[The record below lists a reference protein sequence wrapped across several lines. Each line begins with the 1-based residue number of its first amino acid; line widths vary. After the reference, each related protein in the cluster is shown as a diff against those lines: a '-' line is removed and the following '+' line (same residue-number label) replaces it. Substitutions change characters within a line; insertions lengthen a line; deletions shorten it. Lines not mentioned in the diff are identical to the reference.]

1 MTRYAFLLQVMLC
14 GLPAFVVPPLA
25 YAAPVDLL
33 HVYSQAIA
41 QDARLNASRHQFQA
55 QREDVAQAQAGLLPT
70 LTLGATAET
79 AQDDLA
85 AGPQTRRGIGYQANL
100 TQPLVRLDR
109 WYGLKAA
116 KAATNQAQLEL
127 ADKEQALILQ
137 TAELYFDTLRAIDA
151 LAANAAE
158 VKALHRQQGQAQARL
173 ADGAANITDVLDAQA
188 AYDNALANHK
198 RAEREVA
205 DAFEAL
211 NRLTRQNYTEIVG
224 ITHALPIQR
233 PEPND
238 PSAWVEQG
246 LRGNLGLL
254 ASTQA
259 VGVAEQ
265 HIRQRQAGHAP
276 TLDAVVSW
284 RQSTLGQL
292 GYSDPFAETRLAVE
306 LNIPL
311 YLGGLTASQ
320 VRQSSERL
328 SQRQH
333 EHEDQR
339 RELVLRIRNLHR
351 AVNADIEQ
359 VHARRQSI
367 RSSQASLKA
376 NQVGQVLGSRNTA
389 DVLDAERRLYRVVRE
404 YNDARYAYILD
415 TLRLKQAAGSLA
427 HQDLVE
433 LSRHLRAHG
442 DRPHDLLPPPA
453 QAGEPP
459 ETSRSG

>member
-1 MTRYAFLLQVMLC
+1 MLR
-14 GLPAFVVPPLA
+14 GLPVFVVPPLA
-25 YAAPVDLL
+25 YAEPVDLL
-33 HVYSQAIA
+33 RVYSQAVA

-55 QREDVAQAQAGLLPT
+55 QREDVAQAQAGLLPA

-79 AQDDLA
+79 AQDDLV
-85 AGPQTRRGIGYQANL
+85 AGPQTRKGIGYQANL

-137 TAELYFDTLRAIDA
+137 TAEVYFDTLRAIDA
-151 LAANAAE
+151 LAANTAE
-158 VKALHRQQGQAQARL
+158 VKALQRQQDQARARL
-173 ADGAANITDVLDAQA
+173 TDGAANITDVLDAQA

-211 NRLTRQNYTEIVG
+211 NRLTRQTYTEIVG

-238 PSAWVEQG
+238 PGAWVEQG

-254 ASTQA
+254 ASTEA
-259 VGVAEQ
+259 LGVAEQ
-265 HIRQRQAGHAP
+265 RIRQRQAGHAP

-284 RQSTLGQL
+284 RQSTLGQV
-292 GYSDPFAETRLAVE
+292 GYSGPFAETRLAVE

-311 YLGGLTASQ
+311 YLGGLTVSQ
-320 VRQSSERL
+320 VRQSTERL
-328 SQRQH
+328 AQRQH
-333 EHEDQR
+333 EHEDLR

-376 NQVGQVLGSRNTA
+376 SQVGQVLGSRNTA
-389 DVLDAERRLYRVVRE
+389 DVLDAERRLYRAVRE

-415 TLRLKQAAGSLA
+415 TLRLRQAAGSLA

-433 LSRHLRAHG
+433 LSRHLRAHS